1 MMLKK
6 VLYFGS
12 NKKSIPLLSLLGYRP
27 TRKYAHHKTAFS
39 KYKLWVYIGDFTV
52 FIFII

>member
-6 VLYFGS
+6 VFYFGS
-12 NKKSIPLLSLLGYRP
+12 NKKSIPLLSLPGCWP
-27 TRKYAHHKTAFS
+27 TRKYAHQKTAFS
-39 KYKLWVYIGDFTV
+39 EYKVWVYIGDFTV